1 MADEI
6 IILGDPHIGG
16 GVANGKLAIGAALN
30 SRVVDQINLLDYTLD
45 QAVLRGVETIIIT
58 GDVFEE
64 PKPAPSLITLF
75 ISWLKRCAANDVYV
89 HIIVGNHDILRTGNF
104 YTSPL
109 DIISECQLDNV
120 SVHKEIN
127 TVFMG
132 TTAFTFLPF
141 RDRKSFGVES
151 NAEALIL
158 LANNISYEVASIPS
172 IYQKILIGHL
182 AIEGSL
188 PVGDEIDDLTNELF
202 CPLELLR
209 SYDYVWMGH
218 IHKPQTLNHNPHI
231 AHIGSMDISNYGE
244 TDQQKYLIC
253 YDLEKKNFERIVLPT
268 RPLYKISISVPK
280 ETKDTTRYVLEQIAI
295 QHSSLAKAI
304 VRVEIH
310 LASHD
315 LPPANRVEI
324 EQYLYD
330 LGAFNVSAISESK
343 KLAPIKKDAET
354 GSISPAMDVSAA
366 IRLWAETQLD
376 PENQAKFI
384 ETAISI
390 YKELNN

>member
-132 TTAFTFLPF
+132 
-141 RDRKSFGVES
+141 
-151 NAEALIL
+151 
-158 LANNISYEVASIPS
+158 
-172 IYQKILIGHL
+172 
-182 AIEGSL
+182 
-188 PVGDEIDDLTNELF
+188 
-202 CPLELLR
+202 
-209 SYDYVWMGH
+209 
-218 IHKPQTLNHNPHI
+218 
-231 AHIGSMDISNYGE
+231 
-244 TDQQKYLIC
+244 
-253 YDLEKKNFERIVLPT
+253 
-268 RPLYKISISVPK
+268 
-280 ETKDTTRYVLEQIAI
+280 
-295 QHSSLAKAI
+295 
-304 VRVEIH
+304 
-310 LASHD
+310 
-315 LPPANRVEI
+315 
-324 EQYLYD
+324 
-330 LGAFNVSAISESK
+330 
-343 KLAPIKKDAET
+343 
-354 GSISPAMDVSAA
+354 
-366 IRLWAETQLD
+366 
-376 PENQAKFI
+376 
-384 ETAISI
+384 
-390 YKELNN
+390 